1 MIEYSDRKQID
12 VHVYSLREASDIT
25 KGKGLKIR
33 VRCVFT
39 ISANLVVNEFF
50 VRDTLG
56 YNIKLFWK
64 YILHTYANNV
74 CIQKLIIREFFIME
88 TTEKWSI

>member
-25 KGKGLKIR
+25 KGKRLKIR

-39 ISANLVVNEFF
+39 ISANLVVVNEFF
-50 VRDTLG
+50 VRDTLR

-74 CIQKLIIREFFIME
+74 CIQKLIIREFL
-88 TTEKWSI
+88 